1 MTNTMTNIM
10 TNIITNIIPLL
21 IYQSWPSDILPNSVK
36 NNIENIKLNNPEFTH
51 YLYNDDMSRDFISN
65 NFNSDILY
73 AYDSIIPYAF
83 KSDLWRYCILY
94 KYGGI
99 YLDIKY
105 TCCNNFKFID
115 LIDKEYF
122 CNDNINSNNGIYNGL
137 IICKPKNHIM
147 LKCIYK
153 VLENI
158 DNLFYSNNGLSIS
171 GSLMMTSMVPKN
183 IIHSFVL
190 NYTSDTI
197 NGNKMYYI
205 CYYNFPILQININY
219 KEEQSKITD
228 HWSINYINKNIYVKK
243 YAINN
248 YHNSKTFNFALYNN
262 CIISNIIKT
271 GNKWEP
277 YMHNIFE
284 KYINLDSI
292 VLEGGCH
299 IGTHTLKLASLCKHL
314 HAFEPLPSSNKLL
327 TYNLKTNNIT
337 NVSLYCEG
345 LSDLIGKTQYAWVLE
360 FNPGCAGLMNNPMPM
375 NCSKPIDKP
384 INVKL
389 TTIDTLNLQKLDF
402 IKLDIEGYE
411 LMCINGGINTI
422 KKYKPIIILESW
434 SSNEGTYD
442 INYTTNTFNILINIG
457 YNISHVSEANFL
469 FLPIL

>member
-1 MTNTMTNIM
+1 MYND
-10 TNIITNIIPLL
+10 IIPLS
-21 IYQSWPSDILPNSVK
+21 IYQSWHSDILPNSVK
-36 NNIENIKLNNPEFTH
+36 NNIENIKLNNSEFIH
-51 YLYNDDMSRDFISN
+51 YLYDDTMCRDFISN
-65 NFNSDILY
+65 NFDSDVLY

-99 YLDIKY
+99 YLDTKY
-105 TCCNNFKFID
+105 IYINNFKFID

-158 DNLFYSNNGLSIS
+158 DNLFYGNNGLSIS

-183 IIHSFVL
+183 SIHSFVL

-205 CYYNFPILQININY
+205 YYYNFPILQININY

-228 HWSINYINKNIYVKK
+228 HWSIDYINKNIYVKK

-262 CIISNIIKT
+262 CIISNIIKN

-292 VLEGGCH
+292 VLEAGCH

-327 TYNLKTNNIT
+327 NYNLKTNNIT

-411 LMCINGGINTI
+411 LNALKGAEETI
-422 KKYKPIIILESW
+422 KKHKPVLCIEIFDQWLERFDTTSTEVQGYIANVLGYTQVAKY
-434 SSNEGTYD
+434 SSDY
-442 INYTTNTFNILINIG
+442 IY
-457 YNISHVSEANFL
+457 V
-469 FLPIL
+469 PK